1 MRRQPP
7 LVALLGALGHARAS
21 LLAPTLPPDMAMLEQ
36 PTSWVGGL
44 GQGGPPPP
52 ACPPNCVPPIPKAA
66 GINCTFV
73 QPSATSRPGGPRLDN
88 YQRTGHYVCA
98 PAAAAGKPG
107 PGAGRLLL
115 FFTGTAPSDNTLFL
129 QTAASLGFHVRRTA
143 CPHPYP

>member
-36 PTSWVGGL
+36 PSWVV
-44 GQGGPPPP
+44 GQGAPPPP

-73 QPSATSRPGGPRLDN
+73 QPSATSRPGGPRLDD

-129 QTAASLGFHVRRTA
+129 QTAASLGFHVRPA
-143 CPHPYP
+143 CSRP